1 LHNEAL
7 SDNEDNDANDANDA
21 NDENDVNDAE
31 DEVVDGPT
39 VLAHVDLART
49 ICEFTIYLIFS

>member
-1 LHNEAL
+1 LRNEAL
-7 SDNEDNDANDANDA
+7 SDNEDNDA

-39 VLAHVDLART
+39 VLAHIDLART
-49 ICEFTIYLIFS
+49 IREFTIYLIFS

>member
-1 LHNEAL
+1 LRNEAL
-7 SDNEDNDANDANDA
+7 SDNEDNDANDANDK
-21 NDENDVNDAE
+21 NDVNDAE